1 MEPSEGEDN
10 GIDAM
15 FVASISRPLP
25 REIEAFI
32 SKPIRLGILI
42 DSIPSFSSCSW
53 PTAAPFGIGL
63 YSSETATKLVESIT
77 SSARL
82 ASKDPKAHS
91 LTRCRSGYYTDQG
104 NSGDDAHAP
113 MMEHACG

>member
-63 YSSETATKLVESIT
+63 YSSETATKLVEASHQ
-77 SSARL
+77 ARGWPAMTRRL
-82 ASKDPKAHS
+82 THLLVVDQDTILIKGIRAMT
-91 LTRCRSGYYTDQG
+91 LTRQ
-104 NSGDDAHAP
+104 
-113 MMEHACG
+113 